1 MIQFDCDYCEG
12 AHPLIMELLMATNM
26 EQTALYGTDIYCD
39 RAKEAIKRA
48 IYSSGYTGA
57 EEPAVH
63 FLVGGTQTNTLAIST
78 LLKPYQ
84 GVLAPATGHIAL
96 HETGAI

>member
-39 RAKEAIKRA
+39 KAKEAIKRA
-48 IYSSGYTGA
+48 IYSGGCWRHNVIRSRASTPMPGRGL
-57 EEPAVH
+57 EPAD
-63 FLVGGTQTNTLAIST
+63 
-78 LLKPYQ
+78 
-84 GVLAPATGHIAL
+84 
-96 HETGAI
+96 